1 MSIMSKPPPE
11 IQFFF
16 QPFSAVEYKADTPV
30 LCVVFESQ
38 SDMILA
44 NSFPEV
50 EKARCMLD
58 NVRDRGDETVVLF
71 GGSRNDKNIPL
82 GIVYVRQPWRRRRG
96 QANWDIDSVNFY
108 RELWERTALAV
119 KRVRGTGYTELILV
133 LPSQFQ
139 PKNIRNDRLQEQR
152 LQKFV
157 RTVTEAIV
165 YANHSLDELVSD
177 APPLIKSATLIYFGE
192 EDREVNNFFQRS
204 IGEGQAIGE
213 ETGFVR
219 QLTLLPSNLKY
230 PLQFVARV
238 TGANPKPRT
247 TRSKIWRRLKGH
259 HFSARTKVSYIYGKE
274 GLERAGFGLVHAVG
288 RGSVYDPLILKV
300 HYRPLTDR
308 QKPVKKVV
316 LVGKGITFD
325 TGGTNA
331 KINEE
336 LDRMHYDMEG
346 AAVAIRLVK
355 LAEKMDLPVE
365 LVAITPVAENINGPF
380 AGRTQDVVK
389 AYDGKTIQV
398 IDTDCEGRI
407 VLADAVAYAER
418 YLKADCTITIGTLG
432 DMTALAPDLVKVG
445 FGNNKLI
452 RKILR
457 AENASAEKI
466 TLLPSIDHLNEVY
479 NEHQGDV
486 SDLLNWPKGGYY
498 HSSPFVFLYHFFNE
512 ERPQWV
518 FVDPSAL
525 FESDADNYGAGPGF
539 GLKFIWYLIKQ
550 YA

>member
-1 MSIMSKPPPE
+1 MSQQSPAIR
-11 IQFFF
+11 FFF
-16 QPFSAVEYKADTPV
+16 QPVSAVEYKTNTPV

-38 SDMILA
+38 TDVLLA
-44 NSFPEV
+44 NKFPEV
-50 EKARCMLD
+50 EKMRGMLD
-58 NVRDRGDETVVLF
+58 KVRDRGDETVVLF
-71 GGSRNDKNIPL
+71 GGSRDGKNIPL

-96 QANWDIDSVNFY
+96 QAAWDIDSVNFY
-108 RELWERTALAV
+108 RELWERAALAA
-119 KRVRGTGYTELILV
+119 KRVRGAGYTELVLV

-139 PKNIRNDRLQEQR
+139 PKNIRNDRLQERR

-177 APPLIKSATLIYFGE
+177 APPLIKGVTLTYFGE

-213 ETGFVR
+213 ETGLVR
-219 QLTLLPSNLKY
+219 QLTLLPSNLKH
-230 PLQFVARV
+230 PLQFVARA
-238 TGANPKPRT
+238 TGATPKPRT
-247 TRSKIWRRLKGH
+247 ARSKAWRPLRVH
-259 HFSARTKVSYIYGKE
+259 HFSSRTKISYIYGKE
-274 GLERAGFGLVHAVG
+274 GLERFGFGLIHAVG
-288 RGSVYDPLILKV
+288 KGSAYEPILLKIC
-300 HYRPLTDR
+300 YRPFTDR

-316 LVGKGITFD
+316 LVGKGVTFD
-325 TGGTNA
+325 TGGTNQ
-331 KINEE
+331 KDDDNLE
-336 LDRMHYDMEG
+336 RMQYDMGG
-346 AAVAIRLVK
+346 AAIAIRMIK
-355 LAEKMDLPVE
+355 LAEKLNLPVE
-365 LVAITPVAENINGPF
+365 LTALVPVVENANGPNSI
-380 AGRTQDVVK
+380 RSEDVVK
-389 AYDGKTIQV
+389 AYDGKTVEIV
-398 IDTDCEGRI
+398 NTDCEGRLI
-407 VLADAVAYAER
+407 LADAVAYAER
-418 YLKADCTITIGTLG
+418 HLKADCTITVGTLG
-432 DMTALAPDLVKVG
+432 ASIDLAPDIVRIG

-457 AENASAEKI
+457 AENMSAEKVS
-466 TLLPSIDHLNEVY
+466 LLPSIDHLNEVY

-486 SDLLNWPKGGYY
+486 SDILNLPAAGYY
-498 HSSPFVFLYHFFNE
+498 ESSPFVFLYHFFSE